1 MATDGGLR
9 VDHVMGLSRLFWI
22 PLGCSPEHG
31 TYVRF
36 AGREMLDVLA
46 MESAR
51 AGAIVVGEDLGTVE
65 EGIRHDLS
73 DTLLLSTRLLW
84 FDDVPRTEEP
94 PSELQSQTRLSYD
107 TFCLKTKK
115 NK

>member
-22 PLGCSPEHG
+22 PPGCSPEHG

-46 MESAR
+46 MESER

-65 EGIRHDLS
+65 EGFRHDPS
-73 DTLLLSTRLLW
+73 DKLVPSTRLVSIGTAPCRERG
-84 FDDVPRTEEP
+84 F
-94 PSELQSQTRLSYD
+94 QTVSISVVSIHL
-107 TFCLKTKK
+107 
-115 NK
+115 

>member
-22 PLGCSPEHG
+22 PPGCSPEHG

-65 EGIRHDLS
+65 EGFRHDLS
-73 DTLLLSTRLLW
+73 RS
-84 FDDVPRTEEP
+84 EEHT
-94 PSELQSQTRLSYD
+94 SELQSLMRISYAV
-107 TFCLKTKK
+107 FCLKKK
-115 NK
+115 KEKS